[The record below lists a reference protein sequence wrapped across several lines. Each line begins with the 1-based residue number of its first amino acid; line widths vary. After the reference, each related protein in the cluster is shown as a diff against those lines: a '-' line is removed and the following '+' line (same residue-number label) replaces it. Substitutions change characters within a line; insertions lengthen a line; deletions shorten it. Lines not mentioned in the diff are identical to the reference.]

1 MVDGDGRY
9 RRQSPCVLVQTF
21 TRTRYASFDYCFN
34 YFQDARDA
42 QETAGL
48 ARGDQLE
55 LSCLHLGF
63 YLASWGMMRGR
74 GGLHGRSLQEL
85 VRVVQAIAD
94 EPAATWQLD
103 VPGYSETGIGAVLA
117 LADRIRAAYTFT
129 ASPVL
134 VTKTMLGVFGCIP
147 AFDRF
152 FRLGFGDAALDRA
165 TLTMISDFYT
175 ANKSALHATRIPTLD
190 FTTRTDTRRCY
201 TQAKIIDMIFF
212 QEGYRRTGKV
222 RTESH
227 ISRPGSPAR
236 LVSRYRRAVHSP
248 MLPRDEP
255 WVPRGTSS
263 RQKRASDWSAAGVVR
278 RSQCPPAVVDVGSRH
293 GTGKGS

>member
-1 MVDGDGRY
+1 MTADIEGSLHAFLC
-9 RRQSPCVLVQTF
+9 RRSPA
-21 TRTRYASFDYCFN
+21 TRYASFDYCFN

-48 ARGDQLE
+48 ARGNQLE

-74 GGLHGRSLQEL
+74 GGLYGRSLQEL
-85 VRVVQAIAD
+85 VRVVQAIAS
-94 EPAATWQLD
+94 EPAATWELD
-103 VPGYSETGIGAVLA
+103 VPRYSETGIGAVLA
-117 LADRIRAAYTFT
+117 LADRIKAAYAFT

-152 FRLGFGDAALDRA
+152 FRLGFGGAALDRA

-175 ANKSALHATRIPTLD
+175 ANKRALHAARIPTLD
-190 FTTRTDTRRCY
+190 FTTGTDTRRCY

-222 RTESH
+222 R
-227 ISRPGSPAR
+227 
-236 LVSRYRRAVHSP
+236 
-248 MLPRDEP
+248 D
-255 WVPRGTSS
+255 
-263 RQKRASDWSAAGVVR
+263 
-278 RSQCPPAVVDVGSRH
+278 
-293 GTGKGS
+293 